1 MTDFFNRLGRKN
13 IKPSE
18 PPPQQH
24 PINATRDQ
32 VKASTFSKLQSSPSK
47 QQGSTRAQTMN
58 TIIPSRQQQQPGYS
72 RRLSADTNNH
82 KTSANISQVLP
93 SEDEI
98 NELFDQMLKW
108 LMVNQDT
115 QAEILAASHLQS
127 SSTTVSTANHDPQQQ
142 SFFISILADKAG
154 KVRSTLDKSTSMNG
168 ISGSRQ
174 QQQQQQQL
182 KYIPSIQQTLS
193 STTSKRD
200 GNVSLSPSSSSTTA
214 GSIGSGSAGSLP
226 LIQELED
233 HNSPEFFIRKFMES
247 NLRAVTVADASRL
260 EVSLRTRPITWLV
273 KFIDLKG
280 LHVLVS
286 SLSHINHQ
294 ADRLALSVKVTDNT
308 DPYLS
313 LQLGGQETASHPNY
327 IHTIVFSL
335 LSPGWQ
341 TQKLVCEILAFIC
354 YYDDDA
360 DNETQDDKH
369 GYQHVMRGFEM
380 LKQYTKDMGL
390 FDAWL
395 KNVESA
401 LDGRGRMGSLVGAHD
416 DLKKLGVMN
425 APDKHLMEYAV
436 SNMILINALTKIPK
450 IASQRI
456 LLRNQLNASGM
467 ESRILPKLHALD
479 YSQLK
484 YQVDTYEFAA
494 EQDLDETFG
503 DELTL
508 YADITDPFQLLEQ
521 LTSHLDS
528 SSPTSMEHL
537 LGILRSLLLIK
548 GHSDT
553 ITHYY
558 HIIHVLVGQIVM
570 NRRITS
576 DDQDFTATFGVSVGN
591 LIQRFSDLDRL
602 RQLEEEALHNEANE
616 SRLTNEN
623 LELKMELQRL
633 SRHSQGE
640 VENQPRR
647 RSLDLKKENES
658 LRALLR
664 TSKNT
669 MFMLE
674 KRVSELTDM
683 MDKDDDLEYGQSRIV
698 VGSEWKLT
706 AKRQGSVVSSS
717 GSSSTTSDHTD
728 KSLPSTRKTS
738 YLSHTQKSTNGSP
751 VTEENSNDIPPP
763 PPPPPPP
770 PGIPP
775 PPPPPPPPGS
785 SGTVPAQ
792 PHIIIPPV
800 PLAPLRKTMQHQP
813 QLKLKNLQWQK
824 LDVKNVEKTI
834 WSTNNKDDGES
845 DELEEKLYQ
854 SGVFQNID
862 IMFAA
867 KTNNSFDRK
876 LKAMANEKKDAVK
889 FLSGNKSR
897 SINIA
902 VIPKLK
908 QFDDFVSVRQ
918 SILQLDDTLC
928 KETLLTN
935 LLMYAPSQED
945 DLITMH
951 KYMVATPEECALLDI
966 PEQFTIEMNKMYRY
980 QERLRFMLFRVQFW
994 EKLDQLY
1001 QSMSI
1006 ILEVSDAIRE
1016 SKHLKQ
1022 LLEIILLMG
1031 NYMNGSGLQG
1041 GAFGIRISG
1050 LNKLMDT
1057 RASDTTSLTLLHVLV
1072 GTVRREFPSVLE
1084 FINDLK
1090 DVGSAAR
1097 IMASVNDIIQQYT
1110 DMRQT
1115 LKQLDDELKS
1125 HWVPEKTKQLDEN
1138 DHFLQVMT
1146 DHHKAA
1152 TDRFEDLE
1160 TLYLNMDAKWK
1171 NTMVFYGE
1179 NPKAMRPDDFF
1190 SIFVDFLNNWK
1201 RAAIEE
1207 QKYSDRKEYEERQR
1221 QQKESAATKKKF
1233 SKGKSAD
1240 DMTGDG
1246 INCGVKSAT
1255 ANDNDEN
1262 DDVDD
1267 DDDDESTGPHTPDE
1281 QENESMPGSK
1291 RKEDRRMMDDLLDR
1305 LRSGESLHRTRQR
1318 RQRRRQLNIQ
1328 TTTLMQPSQS
1338 NTTSSTSD
1346 ASTSLDDNDD
1356 EAPLT
1361 AEVLLR
1367 SLQNED

>member
-13 IKPSE
+13 VKPSE

-24 PINATRDQ
+24 SINATRDH
-32 VKASTFSKLQSSPSK
+32 VKASTFSKLQSSSSK
-47 QQGSTRAQTMN
+47 QQGSTRTQTMN
-58 TIIPSRQQQQPGYS
+58 TNIPSRQQQSGYS
-72 RRLSADTNNH
+72 RRLSADTSNH
-82 KTSANISQVLP
+82 KTSTNISQVLP

-98 NELFDQMLKW
+98 NELFDQMLARRGIHDSNILQTMKCWPLEKKW

-127 SSTTVSTANHDPQQQ
+127 SSTTPSAANHDPQQQ

-174 QQQQQQQL
+174 LHQQQQQQQL

-193 STTSKRD
+193 SNTSKSG
-200 GNVSLSPSSSSTTA
+200 GNVSLSPSNSSTTA
-214 GSIGSGSAGSLP
+214 GSLGSGSAGSLP

-294 ADRLALSVKVTDNT
+294 ADRSDQKALDIEFEIVKCIKALINT
-308 DPYLS
+308 G
-313 LQLGGQETASHPNY
+313 LGGKETASHPNY

-335 LSPGWQ
+335 LCPGWQ
-341 TQKLVCEILAFIC
+341 TRKLVCEILAFIC
-354 YYDDDA
+354 YYDDAA
-360 DNETQDDKH
+360 DKETQGDNH

-395 KNVESA
+395 KNLETA

-425 APDKHLMEYAV
+425 APDKHLMEYAI

-484 YQVDTYEFAA
+484 YQVDAYEYAA

-508 YADITDPFQLLEQ
+508 YADITDPLQLLEQ
-521 LTSHLDS
+521 LTTHLDS

-602 RQLEEEALHNEANE
+602 RQLEEEALHNEAKE

-633 SRHSQGE
+633 SRHSQSE

-717 GSSSTTSDHTD
+717 GSSSTTPDHTD

-738 YLSHTQKSTNGSP
+738 YLSHIQKSTSGSS

-770 PGIPP
+770 GMSDGVPPPPPPPPPPLPSNISGIPPPPPPPPPLPSTQGIPP

-785 SGTVPAQ
+785 LATAPAQ
-792 PHIIIPPV
+792 PQIIIPPV

-834 WSTNNKDDGES
+834 WSTNNEDDGES

-862 IMFAA
+862 TMFAA
-867 KTNNSFDRK
+867 KTNTSFDRK

-918 SILQLDDTLC
+918 HILQLDDTLC

-951 KYMVATPEECALLDI
+951 KYMDATPEECALLDI

-1006 ILEVSDAIRE
+1006 ILEVSDVIRE
-1016 SKHLKQ
+1016 SKNLKQ

-1057 RASDTTSLTLLHVLV
+1057 RASDTTSLTLLHVLI

-1097 IMASVNDIIQQYT
+1097 SKSSGGLGSY
-1110 DMRQT
+1110 
-1115 LKQLDDELKS
+1115 LKN
-1125 HWVPEKTKQLDEN
+1125 EN
-1138 DHFLQVMT
+1138 ILIFLFPW
-1146 DHHKAA
+1146 H
-1152 TDRFEDLE
+1152 L
-1160 TLYLNMDAKWK
+1160 
-1171 NTMVFYGE
+1171 
-1179 NPKAMRPDDFF
+1179 
-1190 SIFVDFLNNWK
+1190 
-1201 RAAIEE
+1201 
-1207 QKYSDRKEYEERQR
+1207 
-1221 QQKESAATKKKF
+1221 
-1233 SKGKSAD
+1233 
-1240 DMTGDG
+1240 
-1246 INCGVKSAT
+1246 
-1255 ANDNDEN
+1255 
-1262 DDVDD
+1262 
-1267 DDDDESTGPHTPDE
+1267 
-1281 QENESMPGSK
+1281 
-1291 RKEDRRMMDDLLDR
+1291 
-1305 LRSGESLHRTRQR
+1305 
-1318 RQRRRQLNIQ
+1318 
-1328 TTTLMQPSQS
+1328 
-1338 NTTSSTSD
+1338 
-1346 ASTSLDDNDD
+1346 
-1356 EAPLT
+1356 
-1361 AEVLLR
+1361 
-1367 SLQNED
+1367 